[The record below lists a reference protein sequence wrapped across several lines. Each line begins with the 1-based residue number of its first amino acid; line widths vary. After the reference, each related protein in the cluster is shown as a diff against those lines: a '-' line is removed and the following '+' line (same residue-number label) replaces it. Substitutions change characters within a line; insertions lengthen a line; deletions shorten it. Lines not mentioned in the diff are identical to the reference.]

1 MEIGIDSFAGASV
14 DKETGKV
21 TDPVADMNRLLE
33 RIRLADEMG
42 LDTFAIGEHYKKN
55 FLDSANAV
63 ILSAAAAQTKNIRL
77 MSGVTVLSAA
87 DPVRVFQNFATLDLI
102 SNGRAEI
109 VVGRGSSVDG
119 FPLFG
124 YNLDDYNELFEEK
137 LELLLQIRDN
147 ERVTWKGKFRPA
159 LKDQPVYPRPLQ
171 EEIPI
176 WRGVGGTPESFL
188 RAGLMGMPLMVAV
201 IGGQTERF
209 RPLVDLYRRGWKEA
223 GHPEEKMKIGL
234 HSLGFVMDNH
244 TEAVE
249 TYYPGYARMFNNRA
263 KERGYG
269 EVRRSDFDAQSDER
283 GAIVVGSP
291 DEVAAKILRHSE
303 ALGGVDRFTFQMDNP
318 YLTHEQLKSAIRL
331 IGEEVIPRVKEGVAV

>member
-14 DKETGKV
+14 DKNSGKV
-21 TDPVADMNRLLE
+21 TDPVQDMHRLLE

-63 ILSAAAAQTKNIRL
+63 ILSAAAAQTKRIRL

-124 YNLDDYNELFEEK
+124 YDLDDYNELFEEK
-137 LELLLQIRDN
+137 LALLLKIRES

-159 LKDQPVYPRPLQ
+159 LQNQPVYPRPLQ
-171 EEIPI
+171 PSIPI

-188 RAGLMGMPLMVAV
+188 QAGLMGMPLMVAV

-209 RPLVDLYRRGWKEA
+209 RPLVDLYRKDFREA
-223 GHPEEKMKIGL
+223 GHPEEKMRVGL
-234 HSLGFVMDNH
+234 HSLGFVMENG
-244 TEAVE
+244 TEARE

-263 KERGYG
+263 KERGLG
-269 EVRRSDFDAQSDER
+269 EVRRADFDAQSGDR
-283 GAIVVGSP
+283 GALVVGDP
-291 DEVAAKILRHSE
+291 EEVAAKILRHSE
-303 ALGGVDRFTFQMDNP
+303 ALGGVNRFTFQMDNP
-318 YLTHEQLKSAIRL
+318 YLTHEQLKGAIRL
-331 IGEEVIPRVKEGVAV
+331 IGTEVIPRIKEGITA